1 MYLNIYVINNIKG
14 DDYSNKCLLRYMIN
28 MKILAISFE
37 VVENNFYIFVYT
49 TIKLLNLV
57 LNQIRN

>member
-1 MYLNIYVINNIKG
+1 MYLNIYIINNLKG
-14 DDYSNKCLLRYMIN
+14 NDYSNKCLLRYMIN

-49 TIKLLNLV
+49 IKLLNLV

>member
-49 TIKLLNLV
+49 IKLLNLV